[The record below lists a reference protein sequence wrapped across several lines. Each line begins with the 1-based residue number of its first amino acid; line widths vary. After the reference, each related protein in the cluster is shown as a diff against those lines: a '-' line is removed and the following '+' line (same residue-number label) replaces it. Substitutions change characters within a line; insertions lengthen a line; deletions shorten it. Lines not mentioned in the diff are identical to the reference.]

1 MLKESSD
8 ESIFSE
14 DDCAKNQPTLNVKY
28 FYWRKSSLP
37 IPESRPWFW
46 GSFRK
51 L

>member
-28 FYWRKSSLP
+28 FYWRINKSVIKFLTTYN
-37 IPESRPWFW
+37 FLKNV
-46 GSFRK
+46 F
-51 L
+51 